1 MRHHP
6 LRHHPLP
13 ARPASAPVRQKSTL
27 AFAVTMLACILAW
40 GALSACD
47 GPPPNATGANP
58 PRAADK
64 SLVRLTAEEIQSAN
78 ITLQPVKRSE
88 FRTIRDFP
96 GTVEPNEHALA
107 EITTLVRGRVIDV
120 YADLGREVK
129 GGTLLALLYSS
140 ELGMAQ
146 SAYLKATAKLN
157 VAERAFRRAE
167 LLLKEKVIGVAELQ
181 RREGEMLSLRAEL
194 REARDRLLILG
205 LTDEDL
211 RNLDRNHTIRSHVP
225 VVAPFDGRV
234 IARNLTKGEVVETT
248 EKLFVVAD
256 LTDVWVT
263 AVIPEK
269 DIPYIRPDQ
278 TGAGQSVEVHVA
290 AYPGQ
295 AFQGRI
301 TYVGD
306 VLDPATRTMRL
317 RLELPNPE
325 RKLKPAMYA
334 TVRVYSEPEANV
346 LLIPESAV
354 QRDRDRQFVFVE
366 REPSVFQARDVK
378 LGSSNGRE
386 IKVEDGLLEGESIV
400 TNGAFVLK
408 SELLGE
414 QM

>member
-1 MRHHP
+1 MMHHTSITTTRSRPFRRKRH
-6 LRHHPLP
+6 
-13 ARPASAPVRQKSTL
+13 RPCALTILAGTL
-27 AFAVTMLACILAW
+27 ALF
-40 GALSACD
+40 ALSGCD

-58 PRAADK
+58 PPSVDK
-64 SLVRLTAEEIQSAN
+64 SLVRLTTEEIKSAG
-78 ITLQPVKRSE
+78 IIVQPVTRSE

-157 VAERAFRRAE
+157 VAERAFHRAE

-278 TGAGQSVEVHVA
+278 TGTGQSVEVHVA

-295 AFQGRI
+295 TFQGRI

-334 TVRVYSEPEANV
+334 TVRVYSEPEANA

-354 QRDRDRQFVFVE
+354 QRDRERQFVFVE
-366 REPSVFQARDVK
+366 REPAVFEARDVK

-386 IKVEDGLLEGESIV
+386 VKVEDGLLAGESIV

>member
-1 MRHHP
+1 MMHHIKHVTTRSRSFP
-6 LRHHPLP
+6 WTHN
-13 ARPASAPVRQKSTL
+13 RPFVL
-27 AFAVTMLACILAW
+27 MMLAAMFALL
-40 GALSACD
+40 ALSGCD

-58 PRAADK
+58 PPSADK
-64 SLVRLTAEEIQSAN
+64 SLVRLTAEEIKSAG
-78 ITLQPVKRSE
+78 IIVQPVTRSE

-225 VVAPFDGRV
+225 VVAPFDGRI

-278 TGAGQSVEVHVA
+278 TGTGQSVEVHVA

-334 TVRVYSEPEANV
+334 TVRVYSEPEANA

-366 REPSVFQARDVK
+366 REPAIFEARDVK

-386 IKVEDGLLEGESIV
+386 IKVLDGLLEGESIV

>member
-1 MRHHP
+1 MQHTPQPTTRSRSFRRKRDRP
-6 LRHHPLP
+6 LAL
-13 ARPASAPVRQKSTL
+13 
-27 AFAVTMLACILAW
+27 TMLAGTLAW
-40 GALSACD
+40 FALSGCD

-58 PRAADK
+58 PPSVDK
-64 SLVRLTAEEIQSAN
+64 SLVRLTTEEIKSAG
-78 ITLQPVKRSE
+78 IIVKPVMRSE

-167 LLLKEKVIGVAELQ
+167 SLLKEKVIGVAELQ

-225 VVAPFDGRV
+225 VVAPFDGRI

-278 TGAGQSVEVHVA
+278 TGTGQSVEVHVA

-334 TVRVYSEPEANV
+334 TVRVYSEPEANA

-366 REPSVFQARDVK
+366 REPAIFEARDVK

-386 IKVEDGLLEGESIV
+386 IKVLDGLLEGESIV

>member
-1 MRHHP
+1 MMHHIKHVTT
-6 LRHHPLP
+6 RSRSFRWTHN
-13 ARPASAPVRQKSTL
+13 RPFVL
-27 AFAVTMLACILAW
+27 MMLAGMFALL
-40 GALSACD
+40 ALSGCD

-58 PRAADK
+58 PPSADK
-64 SLVRLTAEEIQSAN
+64 SLVRLTTEEIKSAG
-78 ITLQPVKRSE
+78 IIVQPVTRSE

-225 VVAPFDGRV
+225 VVAPFDGRI

-278 TGAGQSVEVHVA
+278 TGTGQSVEVHVA

-334 TVRVYSEPEANV
+334 TVRVYSEPEANA

-366 REPSVFQARDVK
+366 REPAIFEARDVK

-386 IKVEDGLLEGESIV
+386 IKVLDGLLEGESIV

>member
-1 MRHHP
+1 MTHDAAETSSQTRAI
-6 LRHHPLP
+6 RRD
-13 ARPASAPVRQKSTL
+13 RPRQAGLTFLGGLFSL
-27 AFAVTMLACILAW
+27 LLW
-40 GALSACD
+40 SGCD

-58 PRAADK
+58 PPATPST
-64 SLVRLTAEEIQSAN
+64 SLVRLTAEELKGAG
-78 ITLQPVKRSE
+78 ITVQPVTRGE

-167 LLLKEKVIGVAELQ
+167 LLLKEKVIGLAELQ

-278 TGAGQSVEVHVA
+278 TGSGQSVEVHVA

-334 TVRVYSEPEANV
+334 TVRVYSEPEPNT
-346 LLIPESAV
+346 LLIPEAAV

-366 REPSVFQARDVK
+366 REPSVFEARDVK
-378 LGSSNGRE
+378 LGHSNGRE
-386 IKVEDGLLEGESIV
+386 ITVKDGLLEGESIV
-400 TNGAFVLK
+400 TSGAFVLK

>member
-1 MRHHP
+1 MMHHIKHATTRSRSFP
-6 LRHHPLP
+6 WTHN
-13 ARPASAPVRQKSTL
+13 RPFVL
-27 AFAVTMLACILAW
+27 MMLAAMFALL
-40 GALSACD
+40 ALSGCD

-58 PRAADK
+58 PPSADK
-64 SLVRLTAEEIQSAN
+64 SLVRLTAEEIKSAG
-78 ITLQPVKRSE
+78 IIVQPVTRSE

-205 LTDEDL
+205 LSDEDL

-225 VVAPFDGRV
+225 VVAPFDGRI

-278 TGAGQSVEVHVA
+278 TGTGQSVEVHVA

-334 TVRVYSEPEANV
+334 TVRVYSEPEANA

-366 REPSVFQARDVK
+366 REPAIFEARDVK

-386 IKVEDGLLEGESIV
+386 IKVLDGLLEGESIV

>member
-1 MRHHP
+1 MRHNTTP
-6 LRHHPLP
+6 
-13 ARPASAPVRQKSTL
+13 
-27 AFAVTMLACILAW
+27 AVTHSTAFQQPRARI
-40 GALSACD
+40 SATTFLGGLLMVLLWSGCD

-58 PRAADK
+58 PPASPVK
-64 SLVRLTAEEIQSAN
+64 SLVRLTAEEIKGAG
-78 ITLQPVKRSE
+78 IVVQPVIRTE

-167 LLLKEKVIGVAELQ
+167 LLLKEKVIGLAELQ

-194 REARDRLLILG
+194 REAHDRLLILG

-278 TGAGQSVEVHVA
+278 TGTGQSVEVHVA

-334 TVRVYSEPEANV
+334 TVRVYSEPEPNA
-346 LLIPESAV
+346 LLIPEAAV

-366 REPSVFQARDVK
+366 REPSVFEARDVK

-386 IKVEDGLLEGESIV
+386 IKVQDGLLEGESIV
-400 TNGAFVLK
+400 TSGAFVLK

>member
-1 MRHHP
+1 M
-6 LRHHPLP
+6 L
-13 ARPASAPVRQKSTL
+13 AGTL
-27 AFAVTMLACILAW
+27 AWF
-40 GALSACD
+40 ALSGCD

-58 PRAADK
+58 PPSVDK
-64 SLVRLTAEEIQSAN
+64 SLVRLTTEEIKSAG
-78 ITLQPVKRSE
+78 IIVQPVTRSE

-225 VVAPFDGRV
+225 VVAPFDGRI

-278 TGAGQSVEVHVA
+278 TGTGQSVEVHVA

-334 TVRVYSEPEANV
+334 TVRVYSEPEANA

-366 REPSVFQARDVK
+366 REPAIFEARDVK

-386 IKVEDGLLEGESIV
+386 IKVLDGLLEGESIV

>member
-1 MRHHP
+1 MQHTPQPTTRSRSFRRKRDRP
-6 LRHHPLP
+6 LAL
-13 ARPASAPVRQKSTL
+13 
-27 AFAVTMLACILAW
+27 TMLAGTLAW
-40 GALSACD
+40 FALSGCD

-58 PRAADK
+58 PPSVDK
-64 SLVRLTAEEIQSAN
+64 SLVRLTTEEIKSAG
-78 ITLQPVKRSE
+78 IIVQPVTRSE

-225 VVAPFDGRV
+225 VVAPFDGRI

-278 TGAGQSVEVHVA
+278 TGTGQSVEVHVA

-334 TVRVYSEPEANV
+334 TVRVYSEPEANA

-366 REPSVFQARDVK
+366 REPAIFEARDVK

-386 IKVEDGLLEGESIV
+386 LKVLDGLLEGESIV

>member
-1 MRHHP
+1 MRNHP
-6 LRHHPLP
+6 SR
-13 ARPASAPVRQKSTL
+13 ATSRSRPIRETGDRT
-27 AFAVTMLACILAW
+27 FALMVLTGMLALF
-40 GALSACD
+40 ALSGCD

-58 PRAADK
+58 PPAVDK
-64 SLVRLTAEEIQSAN
+64 GLVRLTAEEIKSAG
-78 ITLQPVKRSE
+78 IIVQPVTRSE

-225 VVAPFDGRV
+225 VVAPFDGRI

-278 TGAGQSVEVHVA
+278 TGTGQSVEVHVA

-334 TVRVYSEPEANV
+334 TVRVYSEPEANA
-346 LLIPESAV
+346 LLIPVSAV

-366 REPSVFQARDVK
+366 REPAIFEARDVK

-386 IKVEDGLLEGESIV
+386 IKVLDGLLEGESIV

>member
-1 MRHHP
+1 MMHDTTQVTTQSSLFRPNRNRPFP
-6 LRHHPLP
+6 LRL
-13 ARPASAPVRQKSTL
+13 L
-27 AFAVTMLACILAW
+27 AGSLLLL
-40 GALSACD
+40 ALSGCE

-58 PRAADK
+58 PPPSLDK
-64 SLVRLTAEEIQSAN
+64 SLVRLTAEEMKSAG
-78 ITLQPVKRSE
+78 IIIKPVMRSE

-146 SAYLKATAKLN
+146 SAYLKAMAKLN

-167 LLLKEKVIGVAELQ
+167 SLLKEKVIGVAELQ

-205 LTDEDL
+205 LTEEDL

-256 LTDVWVT
+256 LSDVWVT

-269 DIPYIRPDQ
+269 DIPYIRADQ

-346 LLIPESAV
+346 LLIPQAAV

-366 REPSVFQARDVK
+366 REPAIFEARDVK

>member
-1 MRHHP
+1 MMHHIKHATTRSRSFP
-6 LRHHPLP
+6 WTHN
-13 ARPASAPVRQKSTL
+13 RPFVL
-27 AFAVTMLACILAW
+27 MMLAAMFALL
-40 GALSACD
+40 ALSGCD

-58 PRAADK
+58 PPSADK
-64 SLVRLTAEEIQSAN
+64 SLVRLTTEEIKSAG
-78 ITLQPVKRSE
+78 IIVQPVTRSE

-225 VVAPFDGRV
+225 VVAPFDGRI

-278 TGAGQSVEVHVA
+278 TGTGQSVEVHVA

-334 TVRVYSEPEANV
+334 TVRVYSEPEANA

-366 REPSVFQARDVK
+366 REPAIFEARDVK

-386 IKVEDGLLEGESIV
+386 IKVLDGLLEGESIV

>member
-1 MRHHP
+1 MPQNEPMFTEPQPFRHSH
-6 LRHHPLP
+6 LR
-13 ARPASAPVRQKSTL
+13 ARS
-27 AFAVTMLACILAW
+27 VTAL
-40 GALSACD
+40 LSAIILFLSSGCE

-58 PRAADK
+58 PVPAVDK
-64 SLVRLTAEEIQSAN
+64 GLVRLTAEEIQTSG
-78 ITLQPVKRSE
+78 IVVEPVARGQ

-96 GTVEPNEHALA
+96 GTIEPNEHALA

-146 SAYLKATAKLN
+146 SAYLKASAKLN
-157 VAERAFRRAE
+157 VADRAFRRAE
-167 LLLKEKVIGVAELQ
+167 LLLKEKVIGLAELQ

-194 REARDRLLILG
+194 REARDRLLLLG
-205 LTDEDL
+205 LTEEDL

-256 LTDVWVT
+256 LSDVWVT

-278 TGAGQSVEVHVA
+278 TNAEQSVEVLVS

-295 AFQGRI
+295 VFKGRI

-334 TVRVYSEPEANV
+334 TVRVYSEPEPNV
-346 LLIPESAV
+346 LLIPEAAV
-354 QRDRDRQFVFVE
+354 QRDRDRQFVFVQ
-366 REPSVFQARDVK
+366 REPTLFEARDVK
-378 LGSSNGRE
+378 LGNSNGHDVTVR
-386 IKVEDGLLEGESIV
+386 DGLLEGESIV
-400 TNGAFVLK
+400 TKGAFVLK
-408 SELLGE
+408 SEMLGE
-414 QM
+414 QI

>member
-1 MRHHP
+1 MMHHIKHVTT
-6 LRHHPLP
+6 RSRSFRWTHN
-13 ARPASAPVRQKSTL
+13 RPFVL
-27 AFAVTMLACILAW
+27 MMLA
-40 GALSACD
+40 GMFALLPLSGCD

-58 PRAADK
+58 PPSADK
-64 SLVRLTAEEIQSAN
+64 SLVRLTTEEIKSAG
-78 ITLQPVKRSE
+78 IIVQPVTRSE

-225 VVAPFDGRV
+225 VVAPFDGRI

-278 TGAGQSVEVHVA
+278 TGTGQSVEVHVA

-317 RLELPNPE
+317 RLGLPNPE

-334 TVRVYSEPEANV
+334 TVRVYSEPEANA

-366 REPSVFQARDVK
+366 REPAIFEARDVK

-386 IKVEDGLLEGESIV
+386 IKVLDGLLEGESIV

>member
-1 MRHHP
+1 MFLIRP
-6 LRHHPLP
+6 IVSPSLSFWQR
-13 ARPASAPVRQKSTL
+13 ARFIASVKGVL
-27 AFAVTMLACILAW
+27 GLIMLFILL
-40 GALSACD
+40 GCE

-58 PRAADK
+58 PSPNPGK
-64 SLVRLTAEEIQSAN
+64 GLVYLTAEEIQTAG
-78 ITLQPVKRSE
+78 LLVQPVERRE
-88 FRTIRDFP
+88 YRTTRDFP

-129 GGTLLALLYSS
+129 AGTLLALLYSS

-157 VAERAFRRAE
+157 VADRAFRRAE
-167 LLLKEKVIGVAELQ
+167 LLLREKVIGLAEAQ
-181 RREGEMLSLRAEL
+181 RREGEMLSLRAE
-194 REARDRLLILG
+194 RQEAKDRLLLLG

-211 RNLDRNHTIRSHVP
+211 RNLDRKHTIRSHVP
-225 VVAPFDGRV
+225 VLAPFDGRV

-256 LTDVWVT
+256 LSNVWVT

-269 DIPYIRPDQ
+269 DIPYIRPDLTGPGQ
-278 TGAGQSVEVHVA
+278 TVEVHVA
-290 AYPGQ
+290 AYPGEV
-295 AFQGRI
+295 FHGRI

-334 TVRVYSEPEANV
+334 SVRVYSEPEPNV
-346 LLIPESAV
+346 LLIPEAAV
-354 QRDRDRQFVFVE
+354 QRDRDRQFVFVQ
-366 REPSVFQARDVK
+366 REPTLFEARDVK
-378 LGSSNGRE
+378 LGPSNGQD
-386 IKVEDGLLEGESIV
+386 IKVLDGLLEGESIV
-400 TNGAFVLK
+400 TNGGFVLK

-414 QM
+414 QI

>member
-1 MRHHP
+1 MRNHP
-6 LRHHPLP
+6 SHATSRS
-13 ARPASAPVRQKSTL
+13 RPIRETGDRT
-27 AFAVTMLACILAW
+27 FALMVLTGMLALF
-40 GALSACD
+40 ALSGCD

-58 PRAADK
+58 PPAVDK
-64 SLVRLTAEEIQSAN
+64 GLVRLTAEEIKSAG
-78 ITLQPVKRSE
+78 IIVQPVTRSE

-225 VVAPFDGRV
+225 VVAPFDGRI

-278 TGAGQSVEVHVA
+278 TGSGQSVEVHVA

-334 TVRVYSEPEANV
+334 TVRVYSEPEANA
-346 LLIPESAV
+346 LLIPVSAV

-366 REPSVFQARDVK
+366 REPAIFEARDVK

-386 IKVEDGLLEGESIV
+386 IKVLDGLLEGESIV

>member
-1 MRHHP
+1 MRNHP
-6 LRHHPLP
+6 SRATSRSRPIRKTG
-13 ARPASAPVRQKSTL
+13 ARTFALMVLAGLLALFASS
-27 AFAVTMLACILAW
+27 
-40 GALSACD
+40 SCD

-58 PRAADK
+58 PPAVDK
-64 SLVRLTAEEIQSAN
+64 GLVRLTAEEIKSAG
-78 ITLQPVKRSE
+78 IIVQPVTRSE

-225 VVAPFDGRV
+225 VVAPFDGRI

-278 TGAGQSVEVHVA
+278 TGTGQSVEVHVA

-334 TVRVYSEPEANV
+334 TVRVYSEPEANA
-346 LLIPESAV
+346 LLIPVSAV

-366 REPSVFQARDVK
+366 REPAIFEARDVK

-386 IKVEDGLLEGESIV
+386 IKVLDGLLEGESIV

>member
-1 MRHHP
+1 MMHDTTQVTTQSSLFRPNRNRPFP
-6 LRHHPLP
+6 LRL
-13 ARPASAPVRQKSTL
+13 L
-27 AFAVTMLACILAW
+27 AGSLLLL
-40 GALSACD
+40 ALSGCE

-58 PRAADK
+58 PPPSLDK
-64 SLVRLTAEEIQSAN
+64 SLVRLTAEEMKSAG
-78 ITLQPVKRSE
+78 IIIKPVTRSE

-167 LLLKEKVIGVAELQ
+167 SLLKEKVIGVAELQ

-205 LTDEDL
+205 LTEEDL

-256 LTDVWVT
+256 LSDVWVT

-269 DIPYIRPDQ
+269 DIPYIRADQ

-346 LLIPESAV
+346 LLIPQAAV

-366 REPSVFQARDVK
+366 REPAIFEARDVK

>member
-1 MRHHP
+1 MRHYTAEVATQMTAFQQH
-6 LRHHPLP
+6 RT
-13 ARPASAPVRQKSTL
+13 RISATTFLGGLLMVVLWS
-27 AFAVTMLACILAW
+27 
-40 GALSACD
+40 GCD

-58 PRAADK
+58 PPASPNK
-64 SLVRLTAEEIQSAN
+64 SLVRLTAEEIKGAG
-78 ITLQPVKRSE
+78 IVVQPALRTE

-167 LLLKEKVIGVAELQ
+167 LLLKEKVIGLAELQ

-194 REARDRLLILG
+194 REAHDRLLILG

-334 TVRVYSEPEANV
+334 TVRVYSEPEPNA
-346 LLIPESAV
+346 LLIPEAAV

-366 REPSVFQARDVK
+366 REPSVFEARDVK

-386 IKVEDGLLEGESIV
+386 VKVQDGLLEGESIV
-400 TNGAFVLK
+400 TSGAFVLK

>member
-1 MRHHP
+1 MSHP
-6 LRHHPLP
+6 QSIFLQAVALRPRSP
-13 ARPASAPVRQKSTL
+13 SI
-27 AFAVTMLACILAW
+27 FAAQILLSVLVLQA
-40 GALSACD
+40 ALGCE

-58 PRAADK
+58 PAPTSDS
-64 SLVRLTAEEIQSAN
+64 SLVRLTVEEVKTAGIVV
-78 ITLQPVKRSE
+78 QPVARAE
-88 FRTIRDFP
+88 FRTTRDFP

-129 GGTLLALLYSS
+129 SGALLALLYSS

-157 VAERAFRRAE
+157 VADRAFRRAE
-167 LLLKEKVIGVAELQ
+167 LLLKEKVIGLAESQ
-181 RREGEMLSLRAEL
+181 RREGEMLSLRAE
-194 REARDRLLILG
+194 RQEARDRLLLLG

-225 VVAPFDGRV
+225 VLAPFDGRV

-256 LTDVWVT
+256 LSDVWVT

-269 DIPYIRPDQ
+269 DIPYIRPDL

-290 AYPGQ
+290 AYPDQ
-295 AFQGRI
+295 IFQGRI

-334 TVRVYSEPEANV
+334 SVRVYSEPEPNV
-346 LLIPESAV
+346 LLIPEAAV
-354 QRDRDRQFVFVE
+354 QRDRDRHFVFVQ
-366 REPSVFQARDVK
+366 RDGAVFEARDVK
-378 LGSSNGRE
+378 LGNSNGRD
-386 IKVEDGLLEGESIV
+386 IKVLDGLLEGESIV
-400 TNGAFVLK
+400 TKGSFVLK
-408 SELLGE
+408 SELLRE
-414 QM
+414 QI

>member
-1 MRHHP
+1 MRNHP
-6 LRHHPLP
+6 SHATSRS
-13 ARPASAPVRQKSTL
+13 RPIRETGDRT
-27 AFAVTMLACILAW
+27 FALMVLTGMLALF
-40 GALSACD
+40 ALSGCD

-58 PRAADK
+58 PPAVDK
-64 SLVRLTAEEIQSAN
+64 GLVRLTAEEIKSAG
-78 ITLQPVKRSE
+78 IIVQPVTRSE

-225 VVAPFDGRV
+225 VVAPFDGRI

-278 TGAGQSVEVHVA
+278 TGTGQSVEVHVA

-334 TVRVYSEPEANV
+334 TVRVYSEPEANA
-346 LLIPESAV
+346 LLIPVSAV

-366 REPSVFQARDVK
+366 REPAIFEARDVK

-386 IKVEDGLLEGESIV
+386 IKVLDGLLEGESIV

>member
-1 MRHHP
+1 MMYDTTQTTTQSSLFRP
-6 LRHHPLP
+6 NRNRSFLLRL
-13 ARPASAPVRQKSTL
+13 L
-27 AFAVTMLACILAW
+27 AGSLLLL
-40 GALSACD
+40 ALSGCE

-58 PRAADK
+58 PPPSLDK
-64 SLVRLTAEEIQSAN
+64 SLVRLTAEEIKSAG
-78 ITLQPVKRSE
+78 IIIKPVTRSE

-225 VVAPFDGRV
+225 VVAPFDGR
-234 IARNLTKGEVVETT
+234 IISRNLTKGEVVETT

-269 DIPYIRPDQ
+269 DIPYIRADQ

-295 AFQGRI
+295 AFQGSI

-317 RLELPNPE
+317 RLELPNLD

-346 LLIPESAV
+346 LLIPEAAV
-354 QRDRDRQFVFVE
+354 QRDRDRPFVFVE
-366 REPSVFQARDVK
+366 REPAIFEARDVK

-386 IKVEDGLLEGESIV
+386 VKVEDGLLEGESIV

>member
-1 MRHHP
+1 MTHDAAETSSQTRAI
-6 LRHHPLP
+6 RRD
-13 ARPASAPVRQKSTL
+13 RPRQAGLTFLGGLFSL
-27 AFAVTMLACILAW
+27 LLW
-40 GALSACD
+40 SGCD

-58 PRAADK
+58 PAATPST
-64 SLVRLTAEEIQSAN
+64 SLVRLTAEELKGAG
-78 ITLQPVKRSE
+78 ITVQPVTRGE

-167 LLLKEKVIGVAELQ
+167 LLLKEKVIGLAELQ

-278 TGAGQSVEVHVA
+278 TGSGQSVEVHVA

-334 TVRVYSEPEANV
+334 TVRVYSEPEPNT
-346 LLIPESAV
+346 LLIPEAAV

-366 REPSVFQARDVK
+366 REPSVFEARDVK
-378 LGSSNGRE
+378 LGHSNGRE
-386 IKVEDGLLEGESIV
+386 ITVKDGLLEGESIV
-400 TNGAFVLK
+400 TSGAFVLK

>member
-1 MRHHP
+1 MTHDAAETSSQTRAIC
-6 LRHHPLP
+6 RD
-13 ARPASAPVRQKSTL
+13 RPRQAGLTFL
-27 AFAVTMLACILAW
+27 GGL
-40 GALSACD
+40 LSLLLWSGCD

-58 PRAADK
+58 PPATPST
-64 SLVRLTAEEIQSAN
+64 SLVRLTAEELKGAG
-78 ITLQPVKRSE
+78 ITVQPVTRGE

-167 LLLKEKVIGVAELQ
+167 LLLKEKVIGLAELQ

-278 TGAGQSVEVHVA
+278 TGSGQSVEVHVA

-334 TVRVYSEPEANV
+334 TVRVYSEPEPNT
-346 LLIPESAV
+346 LLIPEAAV

-366 REPSVFQARDVK
+366 REPSVFEARDVK
-378 LGSSNGRE
+378 LGHSNGRE
-386 IKVEDGLLEGESIV
+386 ITVKDGLLEGESIV
-400 TNGAFVLK
+400 TSGAFVLK

>member
-1 MRHHP
+1 MQHTPQPTTRSRSFRRKRDRP
-6 LRHHPLP
+6 LAL
-13 ARPASAPVRQKSTL
+13 
-27 AFAVTMLACILAW
+27 TMLAGTLAW
-40 GALSACD
+40 FALSGCD

-58 PRAADK
+58 PPSVDK
-64 SLVRLTAEEIQSAN
+64 SLVRLTTEEIKSAG
-78 ITLQPVKRSE
+78 IIVQPVTRSE

-225 VVAPFDGRV
+225 VVAPFDGRI

-278 TGAGQSVEVHVA
+278 TGTGQSVEVHVA

-346 LLIPESAV
+346 LLIPQAAV

-366 REPSVFQARDVK
+366 REPAIFEARDVK

>member
-1 MRHHP
+1 MFLIRP
-6 LRHHPLP
+6 IVSPSLSFWQR
-13 ARPASAPVRQKSTL
+13 ARFIASVKGVL
-27 AFAVTMLACILAW
+27 GLIMLFILF
-40 GALSACD
+40 GCE

-58 PRAADK
+58 PSPNPGK
-64 SLVRLTAEEIQSAN
+64 GLVYLTAEEIETAGL
-78 ITLQPVKRSE
+78 IVQPVERRE
-88 FRTIRDFP
+88 YRTTRDFP

-129 GGTLLALLYSS
+129 AGTLLALLYSS

-157 VAERAFRRAE
+157 VADRAFRRAE
-167 LLLKEKVIGVAELQ
+167 LLLREKVIGLAEAQ
-181 RREGEMLSLRAEL
+181 RREGEMLSLRAE
-194 REARDRLLILG
+194 RQEARDRLLLLG

-211 RNLDRNHTIRSHVP
+211 RNLDRKHTIRSHVP
-225 VVAPFDGRV
+225 VLAPFDGRV

-256 LTDVWVT
+256 LSNVWVT

-269 DIPYIRPDQ
+269 DIPYIRPDLTGPGQ
-278 TGAGQSVEVHVA
+278 TVEVHVA
-290 AYPGQ
+290 AYPGEV
-295 AFQGRI
+295 FHGRI

-317 RLELPNPE
+317 RLELPNLE

-334 TVRVYSEPEANV
+334 SVRVYSEPEPNV
-346 LLIPESAV
+346 LLIPEAAV
-354 QRDRDRQFVFVE
+354 QRDRDRQFVFVQ
-366 REPSVFQARDVK
+366 REPTLFEARDVK
-378 LGSSNGRE
+378 LGPSNGQD
-386 IKVEDGLLEGESIV
+386 IKVLDGLLEGESIV
-400 TNGAFVLK
+400 TNGGFVLK

-414 QM
+414 QI

>member
-1 MRHHP
+1 MTHDAAETSSQTRAIRRH
-6 LRHHPLP
+6 
-13 ARPASAPVRQKSTL
+13 RPRQAGLTFL
-27 AFAVTMLACILAW
+27 GGL
-40 GALSACD
+40 LSLLLWSGCD

-58 PRAADK
+58 PPATPST
-64 SLVRLTAEEIQSAN
+64 SLVRLTAEELKGAG
-78 ITLQPVKRSE
+78 ITVQPVTRGE

-167 LLLKEKVIGVAELQ
+167 LLLKEKVIGLAELQ

-278 TGAGQSVEVHVA
+278 TGSGQSVEVHVA

-334 TVRVYSEPEANV
+334 TVRVYSEPEPNT
-346 LLIPESAV
+346 LLIPEAAV

-366 REPSVFQARDVK
+366 REPSVFEARDVK
-378 LGSSNGRE
+378 LGHSNGRE
-386 IKVEDGLLEGESIV
+386 ITVKDGLLEGESIV
-400 TNGAFVLK
+400 TSGAFVLK

>member
-1 MRHHP
+1 MRTY
-6 LRHHPLP
+6 LSQATSRS
-13 ARPASAPVRQKSTL
+13 RPIREIAEQTCAAVVLAGTL
-27 AFAVTMLACILAW
+27 AWF
-40 GALSACD
+40 ALSGCD

-58 PRAADK
+58 PPSVDK
-64 SLVRLTAEEIQSAN
+64 SLVRLTAEEIKSAG
-78 ITLQPVKRSE
+78 IIVQPVTRSE

-225 VVAPFDGRV
+225 VVAPFDGRI

-256 LTDVWVT
+256 LSDVWVT

-278 TGAGQSVEVHVA
+278 TGTGQSVEVHVA

-295 AFQGRI
+295 TFQGRI

-334 TVRVYSEPEANV
+334 TVRVYSEPEANA
-346 LLIPESAV
+346 LLIPVSAV

-366 REPSVFQARDVK
+366 REPAIFEARDVK
-378 LGSSNGRE
+378 LGNSNGRE

-400 TNGAFVLK
+400 TNGSFVLK